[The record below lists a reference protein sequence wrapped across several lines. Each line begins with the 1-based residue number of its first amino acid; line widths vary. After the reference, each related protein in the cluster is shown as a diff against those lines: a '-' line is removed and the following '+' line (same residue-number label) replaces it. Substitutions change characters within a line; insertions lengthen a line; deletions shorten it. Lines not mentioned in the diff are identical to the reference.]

1 MSLSPLA
8 EMLSRKRL
16 LIFDFDGTLVD
27 SSPLHA
33 RAFNH
38 AFAGEGI
45 QVDYATIA
53 GLTTPAAVDKVAA
66 GAGLTLSEASRASLI
81 SAKQAFA
88 RALIESE
95 LSAVE
100 GSVKFVRRAERR
112 YALALCTSASR
123 TSAELALDRVGLA
136 GAFEPVVTAGDVD
149 HGKPHPEGFLKA
161 LAHHK
166 MEAAEAIVFEDAA
179 SGLEAAAAAG
189 IDAIHVAPPGAP
201 ELGSPRADWAMLNA
215 ALDEIGL

>member
-8 EMLSRKRL
+8 EMLSRRRL

-38 AFAGEGI
+38 VFAGEGI
-45 QVDYATIA
+45 QVDYASIA

-66 GAGLTLSEASRASLI
+66 GAGLTLSEARRASLI
-81 SAKQAFA
+81 DAKQAFA
-88 RALIESE
+88 RALIGSE
-95 LSAVE
+95 LTAID
-100 GSVKFVRRAERR
+100 GSIEFVRRSGRR

-123 TSAELALDRVGLA
+123 ATTELALERVGLA
-136 GAFEPVVTAGDVD
+136 GAFEPVVTAADVER
-149 HGKPHPEGFLKA
+149 GKPHPEGYLKA
-161 LAHHK
+161 LGRH
-166 MEAAEAIVFEDAA
+166 EASEALVFEDAA

-189 IDAIHVAPPGAP
+189 IETIHVAPTGAP
-201 ELGSPRADWAMLNA
+201 DLGSPRADWAMLNA